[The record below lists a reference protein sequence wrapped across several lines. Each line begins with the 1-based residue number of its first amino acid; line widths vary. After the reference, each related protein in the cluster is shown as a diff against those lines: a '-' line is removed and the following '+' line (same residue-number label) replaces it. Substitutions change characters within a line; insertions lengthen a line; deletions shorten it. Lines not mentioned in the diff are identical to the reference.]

1 MPKRTGRTGGEWI
14 RAVMSVPRG
23 NLQRRTGIPAPV
35 LRRLDAGLPVKLSR
49 RMMLALYNVYR
60 SENYRA
66 LKAAGI
72 DSKTAMKIAR
82 SVDLPI
88 VEAAR
93 SAAIDAGPRGLRN
106 LNRLI
111 DAGMK
116 PLEAA
121 AHAARPQRDIESTVR
136 KLDKYARLIWEN
148 AKRTRQGERVR
159 LCDIKAGLRKS
170 VRFPTMQEVEK
181 YTKPYARGEWIQ
193 QPTFVERERE
203 RKRLLH
209 EKAQE
214 EYLKRTEGQYLL
226 PEDGPEEYDPYDA
239 DVDE

>member
-1 MPKRTGRTGGEWI
+1 
-14 RAVMSVPRG
+14 
-23 NLQRRTGIPAPV
+23 V
-35 LRRLDAGLPVKLSR
+35 LKRLDAGLSVKLSR
-49 RMMLALYNVYR
+49 NAKLALYNVYR
-60 SENYRA
+60 SENYHA

-72 DSKTAMKIAR
+72 ESKAAMKIAR

-93 SAAIDAGPRGLRN
+93 SAAKDAGPRGLRN
-106 LNRLI
+106 LKRLT

-121 AHAARPQRDIESTVR
+121 AHAARPQRDIESTAR

-148 AKRTRQGERVR
+148 AKRTRPKERVR
-159 LCDIKAGLRKS
+159 LRDIKAGLRKS
-170 VRFPTMQEVEK
+170 GRFPTMQEVEK
-181 YTKPYARGEWIQ
+181 YTKPYARGKWIQ
-193 QPTFVERERE
+193 QPTFAERERE

-214 EYLKRTEGQYLL
+214 EYLKRTKGQYFP
-226 PEDGPEEYDPYDA
+226 PEDEPEE
-239 DVDE
+239 DEPEEDYFDEDEDEE